1 MGQWVKRYIFFMLG
15 SILNAFGVAFITKGA
30 LGTSQISSIS
40 YVMSLQFTNVSFGTW
55 TFLLNMIFIALQ
67 ILLLKKD
74 FKPVELLQIVANLLF
89 SWFID
94 LGMLLFGFLNPVS
107 FPARLLSLLVGCCI
121 LAFGVCIEVAPNV
134 VMVPGEAIVR
144 VLADKLHKPFGS
156 MKVYF
161 DVTLIVIATILSF
174 VFFGRLNGVGIGTV
188 ICALLV
194 GRLVNFF
201 NKHLTI
207 LYKIRALAA

>member
-1 MGQWVKRYIFFMLG
+1 MG

-55 TFLLNMIFIALQ
+55 TFLLNMIVIALQ

-94 LGMLLFGFLNPVS
+94 LGMLLFGFLNPIS
-107 FPARLLSLLVGCCI
+107 FPARLLS
-121 LAFGVCIEVAPNV
+121 
-134 VMVPGEAIVR
+134 
-144 VLADKLHKPFGS
+144 
-156 MKVYF
+156 
-161 DVTLIVIATILSF
+161 
-174 VFFGRLNGVGIGTV
+174 
-188 ICALLV
+188 LLV

-201 NKHLTI
+201 NKHLTF
-207 LYKIRALAA
+207 LDKIRALAA

>member
-1 MGQWVKRYIFFMLG
+1 MGRWVKRYIFFILG

-74 FKPVELLQIVANLLF
+74 FKPVELLQVVANLLF

-107 FPARLLSLLVGCCI
+107 LSCPAAEPAGGPAGQLL
-121 LAFGVCIEVAPNV
+121 
-134 VMVPGEAIVR
+134 
-144 VLADKLHKPFGS
+144 
-156 MKVYF
+156 
-161 DVTLIVIATILSF
+161 
-174 VFFGRLNGVGIGTV
+174 
-188 ICALLV
+188 
-194 GRLVNFF
+194 
-201 NKHLTI
+201 
-207 LYKIRALAA
+207 